1 MSILWDGYRLPFE
14 SPPLLTRTPILFP
27 AYRPGSPQSLALR
40 QEIEMLAK
48 EALEIVPDPGP
59 GFYSRLFL
67 VEKATGG
74 WRPVIDLSTLN
85 TFIRQTPFKMETVA
99 SVLNAVQENDLLASL
114 DLKDAYFQVPVHPS
128 SRKFLRFV
136 SQGTVYQFKVLCFG
150 LSTAPQVFTRVFA
163 AVSAWAHTR
172 GIRLLHYLDD
182 WLVLASSETKAR
194 QHVQDLLLLCRDL
207 GIVVNEEKSDLVPS
221 CSASYLGM
229 TIDTVAGK
237 VSPSRA
243 RVEKLLRL
251 AGNFVKMNSPPARQ
265 WEVLLGHLSSLE
277 KLVPRGR
284 LRLRSMQW
292 QLKTTWSPE
301 DDPPDLPVELTQEIR
316 EDLSWWTV
324 ESRLLQGVPFG
335 TLPPGLLLFTDAS
348 CAGWDAH
355 LLDQRTSG
363 KWSVEEK
370 MLHINILEMKA
381 VWLGLQSFQKIVT
394 GHRVTVMCDN
404 STVVAYVSKQGGT
417 HSRSMCK
424 LTSRPLKWTE
434 NIDVHLEARYLPRQN
449 NVLADLLSRRDQAI
463 ATEWTLHRQV
473 AKALLS
479 AWDSPSIDL
488 FASRLNA
495 QLPVYCSLVPD
506 NEAASL
512 GQPGCVRVS
521 ALCSARK
528 GTVMS
533 TAVSKLFDDS
543 GSSSLGRQGLVRG
556 STAPADTSTSRSAS
570 VGRRHSPAPQRS
582 TPPRRPR
589 VETSRVA
596 TVKQLLRKSG
606 FSRGAAS
613 DMSRCVR
620 ESTSNVCQSKW
631 LAFCNWCRGRG
642 VAPVN
647 TSVPLIVDFFR
658 HLVRDKGLSVPA
670 VRGYR
675 ASLNSVFALKGRDLA
690 ASREVSMLFRSF
702 SKAARPERLRP
713 PNWDVS
719 LVLQSLTRAPYEP
732 LRSADERFLAQK
744 TLVLIALASAKR
756 IGELQ
761 ALSYRVSHSRAW
773 GEASFVFVPGFVAK
787 TQDPSS

>member
-1 MSILWDGYRLPFE
+1 MVNPQSPHDLKEPPNSSALPTLVIEERRAAEVDKERVTDPTTTEDLAARVAESGIPEDRRESAAAVKVGGCLSVHWRRWQAVGADSWTVSVLRDGYRLPFE
-14 SPPLLTRTPILFP
+14 SPPPLTRTPILFP

-40 QEIEMLAK
+40 QEIEKMLAK
-48 EALEIVPDPGP
+48 GALEIIPDPGP

-136 SQGTVYQFKVLCFG
+136 SQGTVYQFRVLCFG

-163 AVSAWAHTR
+163 AVSAWAHSR
-172 GIRLLHYLDD
+172 GIRLLRYLDD

-194 QHVQDLLLLCRDL
+194 QHVQDLLLLCHDL
-207 GIVVNEEKSDLVPS
+207 GIVVNKEKSDLTPS
-221 CSASYLGM
+221 RSASYLGM

-243 RVEKLLRL
+243 RVEKFLRL
-251 AGNFVKMNSPPARQ
+251 AGTFVKMNSPPALQ

-292 QLKTTWSPE
+292 QLKTSWSPE
-301 DDPPDLPVELTQEIR
+301 DDPPDLPVELTQEVR

-348 CAGWDAH
+348 CAGWGAH
-355 LLDQRTSG
+355 LLDQRASG
-363 KWSVEEK
+363 KWSEEEQ
-370 MLHINILEMKA
+370 MLHINLLEMKA

-417 HSRSMCK
+417 HSRSMCE
-424 LTSRPLKWTE
+424 LTSRLLKWTE
-434 NIDVHLEARYLPRQN
+434 DIDVHLEARYLPGQN

-479 AWDSPSIDL
+479 SWGSPSIDL

-495 QLPVYCSLVPD
+495 KLPVYCSLVPD
-506 NEAASL
+506 DQAALEDAFRHPWDNLDVYAFPPFALL
-512 GQPGCVRVS
+512 GKVLSRVRQSRNCSMTLVAPLWADRDWFADLLLLLTHQPLALPLWDDVVHQPHNDLLHPGVPVLKLHAWRLLSNSSESRAFREERRATCPDASVS
-521 ALCSARK
+521 PLR
-528 GTVMS
+528 M
-533 TAVSKLFDDS
+533 
-543 GSSSLGRQGLVRG
+543 
-556 STAPADTSTSRSAS
+556 STSRSGLHF
-570 VGRRHSPAPQRS
+570 VI
-582 TPPRRPR
+582 
-589 VETSRVA
+589 
-596 TVKQLLRKSG
+596 
-606 FSRGAAS
+606 
-613 DMSRCVR
+613 
-620 ESTSNVCQSKW
+620 
-631 LAFCNWCRGRG
+631 G
-642 VAPVN
+642 V
-647 TSVPLIVDFFR
+647 VD
-658 HLVRDKGLSVPA
+658 
-670 VRGYR
+670 R
-675 ASLNSVFALKGRDLA
+675 AL
-690 ASREVSMLFRSF
+690 
-702 SKAARPERLRP
+702 
-713 PNWDVS
+713 
-719 LVLQSLTRAPYEP
+719 LQSAPLFP
-732 LRSADERFLAQK
+732 
-744 TLVLIALASAKR
+744 
-756 IGELQ
+756 
-761 ALSYRVSHSRAW
+761 
-773 GEASFVFVPGFVAK
+773 
-787 TQDPSS
+787 